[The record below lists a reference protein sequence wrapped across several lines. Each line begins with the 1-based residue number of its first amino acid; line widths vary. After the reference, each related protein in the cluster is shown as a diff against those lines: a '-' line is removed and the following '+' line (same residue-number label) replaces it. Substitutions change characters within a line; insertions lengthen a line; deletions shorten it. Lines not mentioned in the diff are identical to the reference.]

1 MNLALL
7 RTWAVF
13 VLVIG
18 AYLLAQVLGITQVL
32 WARGIWFTEND
43 VLHVGM
49 ILWILH
55 IDVYLS
61 KTVEDMH
68 DPAMDIQG

>member
-1 MNLALL
+1 M
-7 RTWAVF
+7 F